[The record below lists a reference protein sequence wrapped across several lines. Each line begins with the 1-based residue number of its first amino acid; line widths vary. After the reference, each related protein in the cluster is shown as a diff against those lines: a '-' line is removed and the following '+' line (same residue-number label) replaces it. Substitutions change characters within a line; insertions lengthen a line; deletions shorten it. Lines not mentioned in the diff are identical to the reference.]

1 MKQTKNNIKEEDQ
14 IIELLKSKASV
25 KQEVYRKTKDVFADF
40 QKTLKDKAKIINTE
54 IIDKKIQVVYSSDGD
69 FEAKLK
75 FSGDTLLF
83 HMHSNIFELP
93 KSHLIHKTKYVKEDS
108 LRSFCG
114 VINIYNFLS
123 DSFKYNRLNDEG
135 YLIARV
141 FINKEK
147 HFFIEGDK
155 QLGFLFNDFV
165 NQQINI
171 GEISRIIN
179 EAMIYA
185 LYFDLQAVNF
195 NEEKVVSV
203 HQILDM
209 SSNQKLKTAKRMG
222 YKFSSEANNGYSICE
237 IFKKSINLLLDFENN
252 MARSSSG

>member
-1 MKQTKNNIKEEDQ
+1 MKKEKQ
-14 IIELLKSKASV
+14 IIELLRSKAST
-25 KQEVYRKTKDVFADF
+25 KQEVYRKTKEIFADF
-40 QKTLKDKAKIINTE
+40 QKYLKAKSKSINNE
-54 IIDKKIQVVYSSDGD
+54 IDDKDVQVTYSSAGD

-83 HMHSNIFELP
+83 HMHSNVFDFP
-93 KSHLIHKTKYVKEDS
+93 SSHAIHKTKYVKKDK

-123 DSFKYNRLNDEG
+123 DSLKYNRLNDAG

-147 HFFIEGDK
+147 HFFVEGDK

-165 NQQINI
+165 NQQINTD
-171 GEISRIIN
+171 EIEKIIN
-179 EAMIYA
+179 ESMIYA
-185 LYFDLQAVNF
+185 LNFDLQTPNF
-195 NEEKVVSV
+195 NEVKMVSI

-209 SSNQKLKTAKRMG
+209 NNNQKLKTAKRMG
-222 YKFSSEANNGYSICE
+222 YKFSFETNN
-237 IFKKSINLLLDFENN
+237 D
-252 MARSSSG
+252 